1 MAPVVRVLLLPFLFL
16 IGSSA
21 HSSDDTIQRILDL
34 LVTLQGKV
42 TRKGSR
48 EDAIWAQS
56 DAYCKQTQ
64 ATLTK
69 SIDDAKA
76 RIPELKAVITQLT
89 TQQAEADSTKAQVT
103 KDISDAKAAL
113 ASAQEL
119 RTSEAK
125 AYQALLKKNQDTLES
140 LQQGARAVEQNRTG
154 QFLQTKHAAVL
165 RHLIDASDLRPH
177 DRDILAT
184 IFVSDD
190 LANTGTF
197 STEPELVPVLQTL
210 KLSVTQDTEAARE
223 HEQEAIATYNAM
235 TKAKDA
241 QISALAA
248 QLQVKYTR
256 LGELGSDIV
265 NLQTDLDALM
275 KRQYDDS
282 AFLND
287 LQQSCAK
294 KEKESTSRSTLR
306 QQELE
311 TIAKANAVLHDLLAS
326 DSSAKIADFTQQV
339 SFLQVADAASD
350 DFEGRLAKDVD
361 EIEESSTVT
370 ETPSDEERLA
380 LLAFAVRSKLV
391 NLTAV
396 TPMVDQMVSVLKQ
409 AEKMDKQ
416 KLIQCKAGLNQSN
429 ASLQDQKEKSQDVAA
444 LLAEHEDKIASAK
457 REIET
462 IQSSIKELDQ
472 RVNETRRIRQA
483 ENQESVDQLSE
494 NEQTLRLLAVAKERL
509 RRYFDVKRAAIAGL
523 TQLKERRRAS
533 AAAVAVASEH
543 LRLAREKESVLE
555 AVPQFLQAEA
565 QNHRLRRHLRS
576 TSLSLESESLH
587 KDKGS
592 SFNQDQKIILKALS
606 DLADKFK
613 IEAKEIADDEE
624 LAQKFYEKSTK
635 DAADLRTSEVAFL
648 AEKQNVVAAMEARGE
663 DVKRQLSDEN
673 QERSAVVTYFKVVQ
687 DDCNSFMSSY
697 KARGAARAAQLQAL
711 QQAKA
716 TIGA

>member
-1 MAPVVRVLLLPFLFL
+1 MALLLHVLLLPFLFL
-16 IGSSA
+16 SRSSA

-34 LVTLQGKV
+34 LVTMQGKV

-69 SIDDAKA
+69 SIEDAKA
-76 RIPELKAVITQLT
+76 RIPELKAVIAQLT
-89 TQQAEADSTKAQVT
+89 TQQAEADSNKAQVM
-103 KDISDAKAAL
+103 KDISDAKVAL
-113 ASAQEL
+113 TTAQEL
-119 RTSEAK
+119 RVNEAK
-125 AYQALLKKNQDTLES
+125 AYEALLKKNQDTLAS
-140 LQQGARAVEQNRTG
+140 LQQGLKAVEQNRTG
-154 QFLQTKHAAVL
+154 LFLQTKAATVL
-165 RHLIDASDLRPH
+165 RNLIDSSELRPH
-177 DRDILAT
+177 DRDVLSTVFI
-184 IFVSDD
+184 SDD
-190 LANTGTF
+190 LTNADTLTAD
-197 STEPELVPVLQTL
+197 PAVVPVLQTI
-210 KLSVTQDTEAARE
+210 KESVLQDIEAARL

-275 KRQYDDS
+275 KRQDDDS
-282 AFLND
+282 AFLQD

-294 KEKESTSRSTLR
+294 KEKESSSRSTLR

-311 TIAKANAVLHDLLAS
+311 TIAKANAALHDILES
-326 DSSAKIADFTQQV
+326 DLSVKIADSTQQI
-339 SFLQVADAASD
+339 SFLQVTDDASD
-350 DFEGRLAKDVD
+350 EFEGRLQKDAD
-361 EIEESSTVT
+361 EIEASSSVT

-380 LLAFAVRSKLV
+380 LLAYAVRSKLV

-409 AEKMDKQ
+409 AEQMDKQ
-416 KLIQCKAGLNQSN
+416 KMIQCKAGLNQSN
-429 ASLQDQKEKSQDVAA
+429 VSLQDQRQKSQDVVA
-444 LLAEHEDKIASAK
+444 LLAEHEDKIMSAK
-457 REIET
+457 REIES
-462 IQSSIKELDQ
+462 IQSAIKDLDE
-472 RVNETRRIRQA
+472 RVNETRNIRQA
-483 ENQESVDQLSE
+483 ENQESVNQLSE
-494 NEQTLRLLAVAKERL
+494 NEQTLRLLALAKERL

-523 TQLKERRRAS
+523 TQLNERRRAS

-543 LRLAREKESVLE
+543 LRLAREKETVLE
-555 AVPQFLQAEA
+555 VAPQFLQAEA

-576 TSLSLESESLH
+576 SSLSFEDESLH
-587 KDKGS
+587 KDTGF
-592 SFNQDQKIILKALS
+592 SFDKDEKTILQALS
-606 DLADKFK
+606 DLADNFQ
-613 IEAKEIADDEE
+613 IEAKEIADDEDIT
-624 LAQKFYEKSTK
+624 QKLYEKATK
-635 DAADLRTSEVAFL
+635 DAGDLRTSQVAFL
-648 AEKQNVVAAMEARGE
+648 AEKQNVVAAMEARGQ
-663 DVKRQLSDEN
+663 DLKRQLSDDN
-673 QERSAVVTYFKVVQ
+673 QESNAALTYLKVVQ

-697 KARGAARAAQLQAL
+697 KARGTARAAQLQAL